1 MGETTDI
8 RRELTV
14 GEVAARSGVAVSAVH
29 FYEAEGL
36 IRSWRNAGNHR
47 RYSRDVLRRIAI
59 IKVAQRAGITL
70 KEIAGAFSTLPEGR
84 TPNRQD
90 WERLSAAWHADLE
103 DRIARL
109 TRLRDR
115 LSGCI
120 GCGCLSVDRCPL
132 HNPRDALGRNGSGPR
147 LLEQD

>member
-1 MGETTDI
+1 MGETFEI

-47 RYSRDVLRRIAI
+47 RYGRDVLRRIAI

-70 KEIAGAFSTLPEGR
+70 KEIAGAFSTLPDGR

-90 WERLSAAWHADLE
+90 WERLSAAWHADLN

-132 HNPRDALGRNGSGPR
+132 QNPYDALGREGSGPR
-147 LLEQD
+147 LLEED